1 MVNKKSF
8 IGVLGAILII
18 AVFGSIVSAGI
29 GISWS
34 QETSLVPEKTKTCL
48 TYKIYNPWP
57 EDSYVQ
63 VGLSDSLMEIAD
75 KMEADVTFIPKETS
89 SSEAI
94 PVEFCFKTPRVYE
107 EDCAL
112 FNSLICKQECGEEM
126 KIYSGEFEVMEAGTP
141 DEISGAGGST
151 TSVSAAAPLK
161 VKVQCLSHSRDYSFV
176 YLVIAIVAG
185 ILLAINLRK
194 GKSINKKRKRK

>member
-112 FNSLICKQECGEEM
+112 FNSLI
-126 KIYSGEFEVMEAGTP
+126 
-141 DEISGAGGST
+141 
-151 TSVSAAAPLK
+151 VSSL
-161 VKVQCLSHSRDYSFV
+161 DD
-176 YLVIAIVAG
+176 
-185 ILLAINLRK
+185 ILTWQLFI
-194 GKSINKKRKRK
+194 